1 MSIKKKITFLVV
13 FTAISSLL
21 MIGAVNITSTSDIL
35 EKNYSQIIHQQSLIL
50 QQQLDSTFLVVEKA
64 AMSIS
69 EFINSN
75 IPNRKWIDKKENLS
89 SLIGNVETLL
99 LSATNIP
106 NISGMYFH
114 FAPYITEEE
123 TGIFVTKKNDS
134 DKFSSLQA
142 VELYA
147 QESNVKT
154 HNGWNYN
161 PKTDTSPKWIESNPI
176 FEKKDVIVSSYVVP
190 IFIGNTFIGVFGI
203 DINIDILGDLQQT
216 TKVTMSGDAFIAN
229 NSGEILSYTS
239 LSKDSMIETILANE
253 NKISQMFKT
262 EILNKEEINSFTL
275 EGNKILMAFET
286 LRNGMKIVVSSPEKA
301 TKKDLYTMVGKS
313 GIVTLILNLLTII
326 LAFTISKSI
335 TKPLIKTSDMLQEIS
350 NGGGDLTKRLESGS
364 DSETRNLS
372 TYFNSF
378 MEFLCHMISQIK
390 SETGKIAGI
399 KDSIKNNTNYVYSDS
414 KIIASEINDLNF
426 QTEEQASVVSETSTS
441 LQQIAT
447 NIEKLSYGISNQSS
461 AVTQSS
467 AAIHQMISNINS
479 IASNLNK
486 ASDSFNLLKDASL
499 EGSSAIGNVEALV
512 QTVSGQSARLLETNA
527 VINTIAEQTNLLAM
541 NAAIEAAHAG
551 EAGKGF
557 AVVADEIRK
566 LAENSASQSKDIA
579 TELNTI
585 VKTIGS
591 IVSATSDAESSFE
604 TVTERISMVT
614 DLVSEITTAMQEQSE
629 GSRQVLE
636 ALQNIQETTSQIQTG
651 SQEMNRDTSSILN
664 QINRLESVAQRVQQ
678 GSQKMAR
685 AVEAI
690 NESISAMQ
698 EGVEQN
704 EQTVHVL
711 NKLTD
716 QFTI

>member
-1 MSIKKKITFLVV
+1 
-13 FTAISSLL
+13 
-21 MIGAVNITSTSDIL
+21 
-35 EKNYSQIIHQQSLIL
+35 
-50 QQQLDSTFLVVEKA
+50 
-64 AMSIS
+64 MSIS

-75 IPNRKWIDKKENLS
+75 IPNRKWLDKKENLS

-114 FAPYITEEE
+114 FAPYITLDES
-123 TGIFVTKKNDS
+123 GIFIAKENKSN
-134 DKFSSLQA
+134 KFTSIQA

-147 QESNVKT
+147 LESNIKT

-161 PKTDTSPKWIESNPI
+161 PKIDTSPKWIESKPI

-203 DINIDILGDLQQT
+203 DIDIDILGDLQQT

-229 NSGEILSYTS
+229 NSGEIL
-239 LSKDSMIETILANE
+239 
-253 NKISQMFKT
+253 
-262 EILNKEEINSFTL
+262 NKEEINSFTL
-275 EGNKILMAFET
+275 EGNNILMAFET

-301 TKKDLYTMVGKS
+301 TKKDLYAMVGKS

-441 LQQIAT
+441 LQQITT
-447 NIEKLSYGISNQSS
+447 NIEKLSHGITNQSS

>member
-1 MSIKKKITFLVV
+1 
-13 FTAISSLL
+13 
-21 MIGAVNITSTSDIL
+21 
-35 EKNYSQIIHQQSLIL
+35 
-50 QQQLDSTFLVVEKA
+50 
-64 AMSIS
+64 MSIS

-75 IPNRKWIDKKENLS
+75 IPNRKWLDKKENLS

-114 FAPYITEEE
+114 FAPYITLDES
-123 TGIFVTKKNDS
+123 GIFIAKENKSN
-134 DKFSSLQA
+134 KFTSIQA

-147 QESNVKT
+147 LESNVKT

-161 PKTDTSPKWIESNPI
+161 PKTNTSPKWIESKPI

-203 DINIDILGDLQQT
+203 DIDIDILGDLQQT
-216 TKVTMSGDAFIAN
+216 TKVTMSDDAFIAN
-229 NSGEILSYTS
+229 NSG
-239 LSKDSMIETILANE
+239 
-253 NKISQMFKT
+253 

-275 EGNKILMAFET
+275 EGNNILMAFET

-301 TKKDLYTMVGKS
+301 TKKDLYAMVGKS

-447 NIEKLSYGISNQSS
+447 NIEKLSHGITNQSS

>member
-1 MSIKKKITFLVV
+1 
-13 FTAISSLL
+13 
-21 MIGAVNITSTSDIL
+21 
-35 EKNYSQIIHQQSLIL
+35 
-50 QQQLDSTFLVVEKA
+50 
-64 AMSIS
+64 MSIS

-75 IPNRKWIDKKENLS
+75 IPNRKWLDKKENLS

-114 FAPYITEEE
+114 FAPYITLDES
-123 TGIFVTKKNDS
+123 GIFIAKENKSN
-134 DKFSSLQA
+134 KFTSIQA

-147 QESNVKT
+147 LESNIKT

-161 PKTDTSPKWIESNPI
+161 PKIDTSPKWIESKPI

-203 DINIDILGDLQQT
+203 DIDIDILGDLQQT

-229 NSGEILSYTS
+229 NSGEIL
-239 LSKDSMIETILANE
+239 
-253 NKISQMFKT
+253 
-262 EILNKEEINSFTL
+262 NKEEINSFTL
-275 EGNKILMAFET
+275 EGNNILMAFET

-301 TKKDLYTMVGKS
+301 TKKDLYAMVGKS

-447 NIEKLSYGISNQSS
+447 NIEKLSHGITNQSS

-512 QTVSGQSARLLETNA
+512 QNVSGQSARLLETNA